1 MNYVSLSDIFFL
13 GSDEFHIITELKE
26 TKNRIIDKQ
35 NKVEP
40 RNLQEYFDKLREDG
54 RRMALKKANG

>member
-1 MNYVSLSDIFFL
+1 MNYVSLSDILFL
-13 GSDEFHIITELKE
+13 SPEAFHIITELKE

-40 RNLQEYFDKLREDG
+40 RNAGEYLDSLMEDS

>member
-1 MNYVSLSDIFFL
+1 MNYVSLSDILFL
-13 GSDEFHIITELKE
+13 SPEAFHIITELKE

-40 RNLQEYFDKLREDG
+40 RNLQEYFDNLDAD
-54 RRMALKKANG
+54 RRRVALKKANG

>member
-40 RNLQEYFDKLREDG
+40 RNLQEYFDKTAADQRAML
-54 RRMALKKANG
+54 LKKANG

>member
-13 GSDEFHIITELKE
+13 SSEAFHIITELKE

-40 RNLQEYFDKLREDG
+40 RNLQEYFDNLDAD
-54 RRMALKKANG
+54 RRRVALKKANG